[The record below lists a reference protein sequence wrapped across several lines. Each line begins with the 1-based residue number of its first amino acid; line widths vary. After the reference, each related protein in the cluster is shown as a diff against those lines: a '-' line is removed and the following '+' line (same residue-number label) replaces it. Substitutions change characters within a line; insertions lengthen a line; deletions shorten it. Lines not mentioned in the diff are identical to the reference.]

1 MNKLTRWLAVSAVL
15 SLTGI
20 TAVQASTTPA
30 SVIVAEKSATDHVA
44 TTQTAPSP
52 FVTVS
57 QIESAQPLKVAIFQN
72 SCQDP
77 DPWYM
82 FSGIQAMTCLLTGQ
96 W

>member
-1 MNKLTRWLAVSAVL
+1 MKKLTRWLAVSAVL

-20 TAVQASTTPA
+20 TAVQASTTRA

-44 TTQTAPSP
+44 ATQAAPSP

-57 QIESAQPLKVAIFQN
+57 QIESAQPLKVAILQTN
-72 SCQDP
+72 CQDP

-82 FSGIQAMTCLLTGQ
+82 FSG
-96 W
+96 

>member
-1 MNKLTRWLAVSAVL
+1 
-15 SLTGI
+15 
-20 TAVQASTTPA
+20 QASTTPA
-30 SVIVAEKSATDHVA
+30 SVIVAEKSATDHIAA
-44 TTQTAPSP
+44 TQAAPSP

-57 QIESAQPLKVAIFQN
+57 QIESVQPLKVAIFQD